1 MTLPGVNARSSPIG
15 RRVRPISTVT
25 SICTL
30 INGSIRLTSILR
42 STILPDVLAA
52 AAGAAGAAAA
62 GAGSGAGSDANSIS
76 PPTGIPRIVSGTAM
90 SGATLG
96 VPEASVGSPT
106 VTPMARPASV
116 KAGPREFSISATVPS
131 SAVTSWVNVI
141 IRLPATAPSTVAT
154 MVTAAWDMGIAL
166 ASAEA

>member
-1 MTLPGVNARSSPIG
+1 MG

-30 INGSIRLTSILR
+30 IKGSMRLTSIRR
-42 STILPDVLAA
+42 STILEGFLAA
-52 AAGAAGAAAA
+52 AAGAAAGASGAA
-62 GAGSGAGSDANSIS
+62 GAASGAATCSAANSIS